1 MCYIVGSNDRRAPS
15 PSRYAAGREHASGG
29 DAAPARV
36 GVRELRQNLSV
47 YLRRIEAG
55 ETLEVTEHGHPVAR
69 LTPLPPQRMSV
80 LDRLIAEGKAFPG
93 KGGNL
98 ADLGPPPDIGPGPTL
113 SEILQQMRDED
124 DR

>member
-1 MCYIVGSNDRRAPS
+1 MCYMTELNKRRAPS
-15 PSRYAAGREHASGG
+15 PARYPARREHAPGG
-29 DAAPARV
+29 DAELDRV

-47 YLRRIEAG
+47 YLRRVEAG

-69 LTPLPPQRMSV
+69 LTPLPPQQMGV

-98 ADLGPPPDIGPGPTL
+98 ADWQPIDIGPGPTL
-113 SEILQQMRDED
+113 SEVLQQMRDED

>member
-1 MCYIVGSNDRRAPS
+1 MAGTNEPREPS
-15 PSRYAAGREHASGG
+15 PGPAYPTRGEHAPAR
-29 DAAPARV
+29 DAALARV
-36 GVRELRQNLSV
+36 GVRELRQNLSI

-69 LTPLPPQRMSV
+69 LTPLPPQRMGV

-98 ADLGPPPDIGPGPTL
+98 ADLGPPLDIGPGPTL
-113 SEILQQMRDED
+113 SEVLQQMRDED

>member
-1 MCYIVGSNDRRAPS
+1 MVTTRTPTVYPSQGEHDR
-15 PSRYAAGREHASGG
+15 GHGL
-29 DAAPARV
+29 ARV

-47 YLRRIEAG
+47 FLRRIEAG
-55 ETLEVTEHGHPVAR
+55 ETLEVTERGRPVAR

-80 LDRLIAEGKAFPG
+80 LDRMVSEGSAIPG
-93 KGGNL
+93 RGGNL

-113 SEILQQMRDED
+113 SDVLAAMRDED